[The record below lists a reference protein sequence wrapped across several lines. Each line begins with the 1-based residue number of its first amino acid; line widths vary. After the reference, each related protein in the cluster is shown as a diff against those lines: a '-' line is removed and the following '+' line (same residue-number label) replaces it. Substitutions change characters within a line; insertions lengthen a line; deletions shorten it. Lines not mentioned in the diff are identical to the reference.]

1 MSMLILKNATIVQL
15 YPAKVEK
22 NVDIVIEND
31 EIIATGSSLASR
43 YPWSAGDAGQ
53 RMRP

>member
-1 MSMLILKNATIVQL
+1 MSILILKNATIAQL

-31 EIIATGSSLASR
+31 EIIATGSCLAS
-43 YPWSAGDAGQ
+43 ATH
-53 RMRP
+53 RPPSKRCMVGW